1 MFELANNIP
10 LPYLLLGAGVLI
22 FVYNTAIRLQKDARI
37 RKLGARAPTRTAYLP
52 WSIDMAYD
60 VITYAMKDETYEMW
74 VGMFAKFARPGQYT
88 VEAGVGERVILT
100 AEPENIK
107 AILATQFKDYGK
119 GEQFRKDW
127 HSFLGN
133 GIFTT
138 DGQLWH
144 NSRQLI
150 RPQFVKDRLSDIE
163 IFEKHVQVMMTKI
176 QPGQEIDTL
185 DMMFRF
191 TLDAATGMKP
201 KSDSLS
207 SITGKYLTCGID
219 FLLGH
224 SVDSLHNPQ
233 TVFADAFGNAQRVQ
247 SMIARVGPLN
257 WMVPRKRMG
266 FYSSMKIVNDFVD
279 RFIEQALALSP
290 QDLEEKT
297 KHDEGYT
304 FLHAIAGYTRDR
316 EVLRDQI
323 ISVLL
328 AGRDTTACTLAW
340 AIYHLSMDPVI
351 TAKLRQEIVERVGL
365 DRQPTYDDLKSM
377 KYLQH
382 ILNETLRLY
391 PVVPYNVRFALT
403 DTTLPTGGGRDGTQP
418 IGVLKGTPIGYSTL
432 VMQRRA
438 DIYPDPSTGF
448 PDINKFVPERW
459 DNWTPKSWTYVP
471 FNGGPRICIGQQF
484 ALTEMGYTLVRLFQR
499 FQGVENRMGGVAPG
513 MHADIVLQ
521 PAKEIKVAFY

>member
-1 MFELANNIP
+1 MTKLAGVDVSA
-10 LPYLLLGAGVLI
+10 PYLLLGAAVL
-22 FVYNTAIRLQKDARI
+22 FVVYNVAFRLQKNAQINR
-37 RKLGARAPTRTAYLP
+37 LGARAPVRKSYLP
-52 WSIDMAYD
+52 YGIDLAYD
-60 VITYAMKDETYEMW
+60 MISNARKNLTYETW
-74 VGMFAKFARPGQYT
+74 VRMFDTWALPGQYT

-127 HSFLGN
+127 HAFLGN

-163 IFEKHVQVMMTKI
+163 IFEEHVQVLMTKLG
-176 QPGQEIDTL
+176 QGQEIDTL
-185 DMMFRF
+185 DMMFRY
-191 TLDAATGMKP
+191 TLDAATH
-201 KSDSLS
+201 
-207 SITGKYLTCGID
+207 

-233 TVFADAFGNAQRVQ
+233 TLFADAFYNAQRIQ
-247 SMIARVGPLN
+247 SIVAKVGPLN
-257 WMVPRKRMG
+257 WLVPRQRMG
-266 FYSSMKIVNDFVD
+266 FYSSIKIINDFVD
-279 RFIEQALALSP
+279 RFIEQALALS
-290 QDLEEKT
+290 QNELEEKT
-297 KHDEGYT
+297 NHDRGYT

-316 EVLRDQI
+316 NVLRDQLVSI
-323 ISVLL
+323 LL
-328 AGRDTTACTLAW
+328 AGRDTTACTLTW
-340 AIYHLSMDPVI
+340 VIYHLSMDPKI
-351 TAKLRQEIVERVGL
+351 TAKLRQEIVDTVGL
-365 DRQPTYDDLKSM
+365 QRTPTYDDLKNM

-391 PVVPYNVRFALT
+391 PVVPYNVRFSLN
-403 DTTLPTGGGRDGTQP
+403 DTTLPVGGGKDGLQP
-418 IGVLKGTPIGYSTL
+418 IGIPKGTPIGYSTL
-432 VMQRRA
+432 VMQRRP
-438 DIYPDPSTGF
+438 DLYPPPSTGF
-448 PDINKFVPERW
+448 PAVDQFVPERW
-459 DNWTPKSWTYVP
+459 NNWTPKSWTYVP

-499 FQGVENRMGGVAPG
+499 YETVENRMGGELPG

-521 PAKEIKVAFY
+521 PAKTVKVAFH